1 MARLPTARDWSFRM
15 KYDWQY
21 AISLLGNF
29 DFWTASWVVVKLSLL
44 AWVISAVLG
53 FGLAL
58 AKQSRQPIVRYVAQ
72 TYIWF
77 FRSLPLMILLIFI
90 YSVPQAFPSARYLLS
105 NSFIAGLIALI
116 LSETAYMA
124 EIHRGGLL
132 SIHKGQIE
140 AGRALGI
147 KFGGIQRLIVIPQA
161 LRIALPAL
169 NNQLVTIVKMTSLV
183 SVISLAEIL
192 LVGQRLYT
200 QNFLILETLTIVGV
214 FYLLIVTCFDRV
226 LGYLEKRYDII
237 RLGQRAKTLSGAEL
251 EAKLVV
257 TNGDLDAGRKAR
269 GEGKTALEA
278 SNIFKSY
285 GKLDVLKGVNLS
297 VKQGEVVSI
306 IGRSGS
312 GKTTCIRLLNG
323 LETLDSGEVH
333 LHGETF
339 ITAKPLGGSN
349 VERTENLSLISR
361 IGMVFQSFNLFNHR
375 TVLDNVL
382 LAPLYHKIGV
392 RSDLEARA
400 FYYLNKVGMAAHAY
414 KYPHQLSGGQQQRVA
429 IARALMMNP
438 DIILFDEPTS
448 ALDPETVDE
457 VLAVMRSL
465 ADEGVTMVIVTH
477 EMKFAF
483 EVSDRIVYMEGGN
496 ILYDETP
503 DVLRSGNY
511 PQLESFTKNL

>member
-1 MARLPTARDWSFRM
+1 MR
-15 KYDWQY
+15 YDWQY
-21 AISLLGNF
+21 AISLLGHV
-29 DFWTASWVVVKLSLL
+29 DFWSASWLVVKLSLM
-44 AWVISAVLG
+44 AWIVSAVLG

-58 AKQSRQPIVRYVAQ
+58 AKQSRQPVIRSLAQ

-77 FRSLPLMILLIFI
+77 FRSLPLLILLIFI
-90 YSVPQAFPSARYLLS
+90 YSVPQVVPAARAVLS
-105 NSFIAGLIALI
+105 NSFIAGLIALV

-147 KFGGIQRLIVIPQA
+147 KFPGIQRLIVIPQA

-169 NNQLVTIVKMTSLV
+169 NNQLVTIVKLTSLV

-226 LGYLEKRYDII
+226 LGFLEKHYDIV
-237 RLGQRAKTLSGAEL
+237 RRGNRAKTLTSAEL
-251 EAKLVV
+251 ADKLVV
-257 TNGDLDAGRKAR
+257 TNAELDAGRTKLDD
-269 GEGKTALEA
+269 GKPALEA
-278 SNIFKSY
+278 IALFKSY
-285 GKLDVLKGVNLS
+285 GKLEVLKGIDLS

-323 LETLDSGEVH
+323 LETLDSGEVY
-333 LHGETF
+333 LHGDKF
-339 ITAKPLGGSN
+339 ITANRGDGKKI
-349 VERTENLSLISR
+349 ERFEDLSLIGR
-361 IGMVFQSFNLFNHR
+361 IGMVFQSFNLFNHL
-375 TVLDNVL
+375 TILDNVL
-382 LAPLYHKIGV
+382 LAPLYHKRGIKA
-392 RSDLEARA
+392 DLEARA
-400 FYYLNKVGMAAHAY
+400 FYYLNKVGMAAHAN

-496 ILYDETP
+496 ILYNETP
-503 DVLRSGNY
+503 ETLRNGNY

>member
-1 MARLPTARDWSFRM
+1 MN
-15 KYDWQY
+15 YDWQY
-21 AISLLGNF
+21 AISLLGDF
-29 DFWTASWVVVKLSLL
+29 DFWEASWLVVKLSLM
-44 AWVISAVLG
+44 AWLISAVLG

-58 AKQSRQPIVRYVAQ
+58 AKQSRQPVVRYCAQ

-77 FRSLPLMILLIFI
+77 FRSLPLLILLIFI
-90 YSVPQAFPSARYLLS
+90 YSVPQAVPAARVLLS
-105 NSFIAGLIALI
+105 NSFIAGLIALV

-147 KFGGIQRLIVIPQA
+147 KFAGIQRLIVIPQA
-161 LRIALPAL
+161 LRISLPAL
-169 NNQLVTIVKMTSLV
+169 NNQLVTIVKLTSLV

-226 LGYLEKRYDII
+226 LGFLEKHYDIV
-237 RLGQRAKTLSGAEL
+237 RRGQIAKTLTADELAE
-251 EAKLVV
+251 KLVV
-257 TNGDLDAGRKAR
+257 TNAELDAGRSTR
-269 GEGKTALEA
+269 NDGKVALEA
-278 SNIFKSY
+278 RGMFKSY
-285 GKLDVLKGVNLS
+285 GKLDVLKGVDLS

-312 GKTTCIRLLNG
+312 GKTTTIRLLNG
-323 LETLDSGEVH
+323 LEQLDSGEVY
-333 LHGETF
+333 LHGDKF
-339 ITAKPLGGSN
+339 LSAKPSQGSLP
-349 VERTENLSLISR
+349 ERFEDLSLIGR

-375 TVLDNVL
+375 SVLENVL
-382 LAPLYHKIGV
+382 LAPLYHKRGV
-392 RSDLEARA
+392 RADLEARA
-400 FYYLNKVGMAAHAY
+400 FYYLNKVGMASHAY

-438 DIILFDEPTS
+438 EIILFDEPTS

-503 DVLRSGNY
+503 DVLRTGNY

>member
-1 MARLPTARDWSFRM
+1 M

-21 AISLLGNF
+21 AISLLGNL
-29 DFWTASWVVVKLSLL
+29 DFWAASWIVVKLSLL

-58 AKQSRQPIVRYVAQ
+58 AKQSHQPVIRYCAQ

-90 YSVPQAFPSARYLLS
+90 YSVPQVVPAARVILS
-105 NSFIAGLIALI
+105 NSFVAGLIALV

-147 KFGGIQRLIVIPQA
+147 KFSGIQRLIVIPQA

-226 LGYLEKRYDII
+226 LGYLEKRYDIVL
-237 RLGQRAKTLSGAEL
+237 LGKRAKTLSDDEL
-251 EAKLVV
+251 AAKLVV
-257 TNGDLDAGRKAR
+257 TNAELDAGRTSR
-269 GEGKTALEA
+269 NDGKVALEA
-278 SNIFKSY
+278 KNLFKSY

-297 VKQGEVVSI
+297 VNQGEVVSI

-312 GKTTCIRLLNG
+312 GKTTFIRLLNG
-323 LETLDSGEVH
+323 LETLDSGEVN
-333 LHGETF
+333 LHGDKF
-339 ITAKPLGGSN
+339 ITATKAVGDRI
-349 VERTENLSLISR
+349 ERFEDLSLIGR

-375 TVLDNVL
+375 SVLDNVT
-382 LAPLYHKIGV
+382 LAPLYHNLGV
-392 RSDLEARA
+392 KADLDARA

-438 DIILFDEPTS
+438 EIILFDEPTS

-465 ADEGVTMVIVTH
+465 ASEGVTMVIVTH

-496 ILYDETP
+496 ILYNETP
-503 DVLRSGNY
+503 DVLRNGDY